1 VAGTDRTKDQLLKE
15 LNALRRRVAELEG
28 LKTEHKRVGDALRES
43 EEMYKTLVQ
52 TSPDAVTV
60 TDLKGKITEVSQ
72 RTVELHGFRSVE
84 ELKGKSAFE
93 LIAPEDHKR
102 ARANLRKT
110 LKEGLVRNVEYVMLK
125 KDGTCFVGEMSAS
138 LVKDVRGKPKAFV
151 GIARDI
157 TERKQA
163 DEALRESEAKYREL
177 FATESD
183 GIMILDVG
191 SNQFTDVNNAA
202 LRLYGYTRD
211 EFSKIK
217 PTDLSAE
224 PEKSRAAIDSAI
236 AGKIDMVPLRYHKKK
251 DGTVFPVE
259 ISFKV
264 FVLKN
269 RKMIC
274 ALMRDIT
281 ERERKEQAL
290 RESEEEKFRN
300 LAEQSPNMI
309 FINQKGRVVYANK
322 KCEEITGYRKDEF
335 FSPDFDFLRLIAP
348 ESVEL
353 IKSNLARHQKG
364 EEVETDITENKRL
377 EAQLLWSQ
385 KMETVGRLAGGV
397 AHDFNNML
405 TTIRGCAEMGMV
417 RLGDTDPLHN
427 DLHEIIRA
435 ADRAASLTR
444 RLLAFSRRQ
453 ITEPKL
459 IDLNH
464 VLLDMDQML
473 RRLIGEDIELVT
485 LPGEDLGSAEI
496 DPGQIQQ
503 VIVNLSVNARDAM
516 PEGGKLTIETGN
528 VTFDREYARRHVGAT
543 PGDYVMLAVA
553 DTGVGMTK
561 EVQAHL
567 FEPFFTTKETGKG
580 TGLGL
585 ATCYGIVKQ
594 VGGNIWVDSK
604 PNVGTTFKIYLP
616 QVEGEAEALPQR
628 QAEESGELPRGTET
642 VLLVEDESSVR
653 RVTARTLR
661 ELGYSV
667 LEAENGVD
675 ALRIAR
681 EHGKKLIH
689 LMLTDIVMP
698 QMGGK
703 ELADRVKTK
712 RPGIR
717 VLFFSG
723 YTDEAV
729 ADSKGLFSGM
739 NFLQKPFSSA
749 TLAHKVRDILDR

>member
-1 VAGTDRTKDQLLKE
+1 MAKTGRTTDQLLQVLKV
-15 LNALRRRVAELEG
+15 LRRRVAELERA
-28 LKTEHKRVGDALRES
+28 KTEDERV
-43 EEMYKTLVQ
+43 
-52 TSPDAVTV
+52 
-60 TDLKGKITEVSQ
+60 
-72 RTVELHGFRSVE
+72 
-84 ELKGKSAFE
+84 
-93 LIAPEDHKR
+93 
-102 ARANLRKT
+102 N
-110 LKEGLVRNVEYVMLK
+110 
-125 KDGTCFVGEMSAS
+125 
-138 LVKDVRGKPKAFV
+138 
-151 GIARDI
+151 
-157 TERKQA
+157 
-163 DEALRESEAKYREL
+163 EALRESEAKYREL
-177 FATESD
+177 FAAESD
-183 GIMILDVG
+183 GIMILDVD
-191 SNQFTDVNNAA
+191 SNQFTDVNDAA

-224 PEKSRAAIDSAI
+224 PEKSRAAIEGAI
-236 AGKIDMVPLRYHKKK
+236 AGKIDRVPLRYHKKK
-251 DGTVFPVE
+251 DGTVFLVE

-264 FVLKN
+264 FALKN

-281 ERERKEQAL
+281 ERERREQAL
-290 RESEEEKFRN
+290 RESEEKFRN

-309 FINQKGRVVYANK
+309 FINQKGRVVYANE
-322 KCEEITGYRKDEF
+322 KCEEMMGYRRDEF
-335 FSPDFDFLRLIAP
+335 CSPDFDFLSLIAP
-348 ESVEL
+348 ESIEL
-353 IKSNLARHQKG
+353 IKSNLAKHQRG
-364 EEVETDITENKRL
+364 EEVEPYEYSLITKNGNRIEVIINTKLINCEGELSILVIVTDITENKRL

-405 TTIRGCAEMGMV
+405 TTIRGCAEIGMAK
-417 RLGDTDPLHN
+417 LDDTHPLHN

-453 ITEPKL
+453 MTEPKV

-464 VLLDMDQML
+464 VLLDMDPML

-485 LPGEDLGSAEI
+485 LPGEDLGRTEI

-516 PEGGKLTIETGN
+516 PDGGKLTIETGN
-528 VTFDREYARRHVGAT
+528 VTFDREYAKRHVGAT

-553 DTGVGMTK
+553 DTGIGMTE

-567 FEPFFTTKETGKG
+567 FEPFFTTKETGRG

-604 PNVGTTFKIYLP
+604 PNVGTRFKIYLP
-616 QVEGEAEALPQR
+616 RVDGEPEGPPER
-628 QAEESGELPRGTET
+628 QAEGSGELPRGTET
-642 VLLVEDESSVR
+642 ILLVEDESSVR

-667 LEAENGVD
+667 LETENGEE

-681 EHGKKLIH
+681 EYGKKLIH

-703 ELADRVKTK
+703 ELADRMKTK
-712 RPGIR
+712 RPGIK

-723 YTDEAV
+723 YTGEGV
-729 ADSKGLFSGM
+729 ADSTGLFSGM
-739 NFLQKPFSSA
+739 NLLHKPFSSA
-749 TLAHKVRDILDR
+749 TLAYKVRDILDR